1 MIRKAYLSDIHCIEK
16 WMKNLVT
23 HLQNTSADVYLKDLE
38 EDHAQGFDAWLR
50 EYIQSENSLVLVAE
64 ESNQPVGFILGQLTE
79 PYIKAS
85 KIKQI
90 GRIEACWIEP
100 QWREKGY
107 ATCLVQEIESWFR
120 LKGVTYSDLYFIVGN
135 TEAEKTW
142 SNLGY
147 SPYRV
152 ASRKPL

>member
-1 MIRKAYLSDIHCIEK
+1 
-16 WMKNLVT
+16 MKNLLN
-23 HLQNTSADVYLKDLE
+23 HLQNTSAEVYLKDLE
-38 EDHAQGFDAWLR
+38 EGHDREFDSWLH
-50 EYIQSENSLVLVAE
+50 EYIQSDNSQVLIAE
-64 ESNQPVGFILGQLTE
+64 ENAQPVGFILGQLTE

-100 QWREKGY
+100 LYREKGY
-107 ATCLVQEIESWFR
+107 ATRLVQEIESWFR